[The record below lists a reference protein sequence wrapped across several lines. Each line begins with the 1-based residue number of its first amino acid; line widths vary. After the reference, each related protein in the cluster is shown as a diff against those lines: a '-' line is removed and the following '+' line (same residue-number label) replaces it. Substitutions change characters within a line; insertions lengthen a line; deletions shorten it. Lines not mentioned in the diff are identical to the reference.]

1 MYLCRTNQTNDDDGL
16 SQMQKC
22 RPCEERDG
30 WRKTEIQVQGLR
42 LQLHGGEQV
51 GRAVPRGAQDGLE
64 SVFGGTRIQGYREGV
79 GDKLWHGV
87 PMDKEVGEQVEL
99 SVGDGCVP
107 VVELDEL
114 HSYVQSKNYRWIWI
128 AVDRLARQ
136 YISFVCGD
144 RSGSTGVRDEI
155 GSLSVGRFFSDH

>member
-1 MYLCRTNQTNDDDGL
+1 MYLCRTNQTTDDDGL

-114 HSYVQSKNYRWIWI
+114 HSYVQSKKTTDGYGLLLIDLR
-128 AVDRLARQ
+128 DS
-136 YISFVCGD
+136 ISL
-144 RSGSTGVRDEI
+144 
-155 GSLSVGRFFSDH
+155 LSVGTRVAAPGSGTKSGA